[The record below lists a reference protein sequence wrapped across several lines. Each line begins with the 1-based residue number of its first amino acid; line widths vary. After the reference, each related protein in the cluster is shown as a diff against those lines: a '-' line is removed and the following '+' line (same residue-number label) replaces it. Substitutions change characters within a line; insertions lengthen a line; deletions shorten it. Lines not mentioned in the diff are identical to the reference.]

1 MAAVI
6 KSNEIVSSVL
16 MTESLQP
23 QKLGV
28 IIDAYRALYDERAEL
43 NAQSKELTQQMEE
56 LEAELIKR
64 MDEAGLD
71 SAKGKCAS
79 LRLEEKSMPNVADW
93 DQVYNYIKENEAW
106 YLLERRVT
114 QRAYQ
119 ELVQSGE
126 VIPGINTY
134 TLRRVAT
141 RAI

>member
-1 MAAVI
+1 MAALI
-6 KSNEIVSSVL
+6 SIDETVSSVL
-16 MTESLQP
+16 MTTNLQP

-28 IIDAYRALYDERAEL
+28 IIDEYRALYDERAEL
-43 NAQSKELTQQMEE
+43 NAQSKELTRQMEE

-79 LRLEEKSMPNVADW
+79 LRLEEKPMPNITDW
-93 DQVYNYIKENEAW
+93 DAVYNYIKENEAW

-126 VIPGINTY
+126 EIPGIKTY

-141 RAI
+141 RAL